1 MNTVLNCNKY
11 REKIMELF
19 DNPDALPVFSG
30 EGEKAGIFLVD
41 THCHIDGAE
50 YDRDRDEMIARAGR
64 AGVRLLVN
72 MGDSLESSRRSVELA
87 ARYKNVYTGVGVH
100 PEEAFP
106 FTQADDD
113 RLAAWA
119 GEIGVVAI
127 GEIGLDYYW
136 EKDQDRRQLQRDI
149 FIRQLALARDLN
161 LPVCI
166 HDREAHGDLLKIL
179 QTEGKGNRGVV
190 HCFSGS
196 LEMARELLKLGW
208 YLGVDGPVT
217 YKNAKKGLEVV
228 REIPLDRL
236 LLETDSPYL
245 TPHPYRGRRNEPGL
259 VRLVAEKIAELREIP
274 LAELAEQ
281 TTRNAREIY
290 GLDK

>member
-1 MNTVLNCNKY
+1 
-11 REKIMELF
+11 MELF
-19 DNPDALPVFSG
+19 ENPDALPVFSG
-30 EGEKAGIFLVD
+30 GGEEAGIFLVD

-50 YDRDRDEMIARAGR
+50 YDRDREEMIARAGR

-72 MGDSLESSRRSVELA
+72 MGDSLESSRRSVKLA

-119 GEIGVVAI
+119 GETRVVAV

-136 EKDQDRRQLQRDI
+136 EKDQDKRRLQRDI

-179 QTEGKGNRGVV
+179 QTEGKENRGVV

-259 VRLVAEKIAELREIP
+259 VRLVAEKTAELREIP
-274 LAELAEQ
+274 LAELAAQ

>member
-1 MNTVLNCNKY
+1 
-11 REKIMELF
+11 MELF
-19 DNPDALPVFSG
+19 ENPDALPVFSG
-30 EGEKAGIFLVD
+30 GGGNGIFLVD

-72 MGDSLESSRRSVELA
+72 MGDSLESSRRGVELA

-119 GEIGVVAI
+119 GETRVAAI

-136 EKDQDRRQLQRDI
+136 EKDQDKRQLQRDV

-179 QTEGKGNRGVV
+179 QTEGKENRGVV

-196 LEMARELLKLGW
+196 VEMARELVKLGW

-217 YKNAKKGLEVV
+217 YKNAKKGLEVL

-259 VRLVAEKIAELREIP
+259 VRLVAEKTAELREIS
-274 LAELAEQ
+274 LAELAAR
-281 TTRNAREIY
+281 TTRNARDIY

>member
-1 MNTVLNCNKY
+1 
-11 REKIMELF
+11 MELF
-19 DNPDALPVFSG
+19 ENPDALPVFSG
-30 EGEKAGIFLVD
+30 EGDNADIFLVD

-50 YDRDRDEMIARAGR
+50 YDRDRDEMIVRASR

-72 MGDSLESSRRSVELA
+72 MGDSLESSRRSVEMA
-87 ARYKNVYTGVGVH
+87 ARHENVYTGVGVH

-106 FTQADDD
+106 FTRADDD
-113 RLAAWA
+113 RLAALA
-119 GEIGVVAI
+119 GKTRVIAI
-127 GEIGLDYYW
+127 GEVGLDYYW
-136 EKDQDRRQLQRDI
+136 EKNQDKRQLQRDI

-179 QTEGKGNRGVV
+179 QTEGKENRGVV

-196 LEMARELLKLGW
+196 LELARELLKLGW

-217 YKNAKKGLEVV
+217 YGNAKKSLEIVQ
-228 REIPLDRL
+228 EIPLDRL

-259 VRLVAEKIAELREIP
+259 VRLVAERIAELREMP
-274 LAELAEQ
+274 LAELAAQ
-281 TTRNAREIY
+281 TTRNARKIY

>member
-1 MNTVLNCNKY
+1 MSAVINRNKY

-19 DNPDALPVFSG
+19 ENPDTLPVFAGG
-30 EGEKAGIFLVD
+30 EGNEEIFLVD
-41 THCHIDGAE
+41 THCHIDGEE
-50 YDRDRDEMIARAGR
+50 YERDRDEMIARAGR
-64 AGVRLLVN
+64 AGVKLLVN
-72 MGDSLESSRRSVELA
+72 MGDRMESSERGVKLA
-87 ARYKNVYTGVGVH
+87 ARYENVYTGVGVH

-113 RLAAWA
+113 RLAAWTK
-119 GEIGVVAI
+119 EPRVIAI

-136 EKDQDRRQLQRDI
+136 EKDEEKRQLQRDM
-149 FIRQLALARDLN
+149 FIRQLALARDLD

-166 HDREAHGDLLKIL
+166 HDREAHGDMLKIL
-179 QTEGKGNRGVV
+179 QTEGRENRGVI

-196 LEMARELLKLGW
+196 VELARELLKLGW
-208 YLGVDGPVT
+208 YLGIDGPVT
-217 YKNAKKGLEVV
+217 YKNAKKGLDVV

-259 VRLVAEKIAELREIP
+259 VRLVAEKAAELRGIS
-274 LAELAEQ
+274 LAELARQ
-281 TTRNAREIY
+281 TTQNARDIY
-290 GLDK
+290 RLA

>member
-19 DNPDALPVFSG
+19 ENPDALPVFSG
-30 EGEKAGIFLVD
+30 EGEEAGIFLVD

-50 YDRDRDEMIARAGR
+50 YDRDRAEMIARAGR

-72 MGDSLESSRRSVELA
+72 MGDSLESSRRSVKLA
-87 ARYKNVYTGVGVH
+87 ARYENVYTGVGVH

-119 GEIGVVAI
+119 GETRVVAV

-136 EKDQDRRQLQRDI
+136 EKDQDKRQLQRDI

-196 LEMARELLKLGW
+196 LEIARELLKLGW

>member
-1 MNTVLNCNKY
+1 
-11 REKIMELF
+11 MELF
-19 DNPDALPVFSG
+19 ENPDALPVFSG
-30 EGEKAGIFLVD
+30 EGDNADIFLVD

-50 YDRDRDEMIARAGR
+50 YDRDRDEMIARASR

-72 MGDSLESSRRSVELA
+72 MGDSLESSRRSVEMA
-87 ARYKNVYTGVGVH
+87 ARHENVYTGVGVH

-106 FTQADDD
+106 FTRADDD
-113 RLAAWA
+113 RLAALA
-119 GEIGVVAI
+119 GKTRVIAI

-136 EKDQDRRQLQRDI
+136 EKNQDKRQLQRDI

-166 HDREAHGDLLKIL
+166 HDREAHGDLLKVL
-179 QTEGKGNRGVV
+179 QTEGKENRGVV

-196 LEMARELLKLGW
+196 LELARELLKLGW

-217 YKNAKKGLEVV
+217 YGNAKKSLEIV

-274 LAELAEQ
+274 LAELAAQ

>member
-1 MNTVLNCNKY
+1 
-11 REKIMELF
+11 MELF
-19 DNPDALPVFSG
+19 ENPDALPVFSG
-30 EGEKAGIFLVD
+30 GGEEAGIFLVD

-50 YDRDRDEMIARAGR
+50 YDQDREEMIARAGR

-72 MGDSLESSRRSVELA
+72 MGDSLESSRRSVKLA

-119 GEIGVVAI
+119 GETRVVAV

-259 VRLVAEKIAELREIP
+259 VRLVAEKTAELREIP
-274 LAELAEQ
+274 LAELAAQ

>member
-1 MNTVLNCNKY
+1 MNTVVNSNKY

-19 DNPDALPVFSG
+19 ENPDALPVFADG
-30 EGEKAGIFLVD
+30 EGDEGIFLVD
-41 THCHIDGAE
+41 THCHIDGEE
-50 YDRDRDEMIARAGR
+50 YEHDRDEMIARAGR
-64 AGVRLLVN
+64 AGVKLLVN
-72 MGDSLESSRRSVELA
+72 MGDRMESSERSVKLA
-87 ARYKNVYTGVGVH
+87 ARYDNVYTGVGVH

-113 RLAAWA
+113 RLAAWTN
-119 GEIGVVAI
+119 EPRVIAI

-136 EKDQDRRQLQRDI
+136 EKDEEKRQLQRDI
-149 FIRQLALARDLN
+149 FIRQLALARDLD

-166 HDREAHGDLLKIL
+166 HDREAHGDVLKIL
-179 QTEGKGNRGVV
+179 QTEGRQNRGVV

-196 LEMARELLKLGW
+196 VELARELLKLGW
-208 YLGVDGPVT
+208 YLGVDGPIT
-217 YKNAKKGLEVV
+217 YKNAKKGIEVV

-259 VRLVAEKIAELREIP
+259 VRLVAEKVAELREISLP
-274 LAELAEQ
+274 ELAVQ
-281 TTRNAREIY
+281 TTKNARDIY
-290 GLDK
+290 GL

>member
-1 MNTVLNCNKY
+1 
-11 REKIMELF
+11 MELF
-19 DNPDALPVFSG
+19 ENPDALPVFSG
-30 EGEKAGIFLVD
+30 GGEEAGIFLVD

-72 MGDSLESSRRSVELA
+72 MGDSLESSRRSVKLA

-106 FTQADDD
+106 FTQTDDD

-119 GEIGVVAI
+119 GETRVVAV

-149 FIRQLALARDLN
+149 FVRQLALARDLN

-179 QTEGKGNRGVV
+179 QTEGKENRGVV

-217 YKNAKKGLEVV
+217 YKNAKKGLEVL

-259 VRLVAEKIAELREIP
+259 VRLVAEKTAELREIS

-281 TTRNAREIY
+281 TTRNARDIY

>member
-1 MNTVLNCNKY
+1 
-11 REKIMELF
+11 MELF
-19 DNPDALPVFSG
+19 ENPDALPVFSG
-30 EGEKAGIFLVD
+30 GGEEAGIFLVD

-50 YDRDRDEMIARAGR
+50 YDRDREEMIARAGR

-72 MGDSLESSRRSVELA
+72 MGDSLESSRRSVKLA

-119 GEIGVVAI
+119 GGTRVVAV

-136 EKDQDRRQLQRDI
+136 EKDQDKRRLQRDI

-259 VRLVAEKIAELREIP
+259 VRLVAEKTAELREIP
-274 LAELAEQ
+274 LAELAAQ

>member
-19 DNPDALPVFSG
+19 ENPDALPVFSG
-30 EGEKAGIFLVD
+30 EGEETGIFLVD

-87 ARYKNVYTGVGVH
+87 ARYENVYTGVGVH

-228 REIPLDRL
+228 RGIPLDRL

-274 LAELAEQ
+274 LAELAAQ